1 MYIIYVHVCT
11 YSIIHN
17 REVGRGGRER
27 EGEMGIEGGTHSK
40 GGRERGGMGVYMHVY
55 SEEIEEGGKEQ
66 SKDIMC
72 IYTVRNGFY
81 MIPNSHP
88 HTDNTN
94 TCLPTHA
101 RLCARTHTHTHARMH
116 AHTHTHTHT
125 RTHTR
130 TRTHSAS
137 ERGFLELVDYLLDNR
152 AVAVASPVSN
162 HTALHL
168 ACRRGHT
175 DVALTLL
182 SRLPALLAI
191 DDSPIETSLHIAAR
205 EGHVEIVRN
214 LLAVAARAEQLKSFE
229 QLESG
234 EKERLRERERRGEGR
249 ERVSLYGSGNERVQ
263 MNIEALDSLGEVTID
278 IMAPTASDWR
288 TPLHEAAAGC
298 HVEVVKLIIE
308 FMKEHSP
315 PGGRSRGAGVSPRAE
330 RDRDHSSMSPGRY
343 LDTPPQFMTPG
354 GGQGKKSKA
363 VHGIDQ
369 MTLRGRTALH
379 EAAKQGHFEV
389 MRVLLEAGADINL
402 VMRPAL
408 DVTANPDLTA
418 LVQACLMN
426 RADIVRFLLKNGATD
441 ARLKALKRTLRMSF
455 NDIAGLLLCY
465 NGGAHPSTDLV
476 HRKLSRQAGKETLA
490 PQPTM
495 LDLAWNSKELPY
507 IGERWLELVCLEVPV
522 SSPLGGAI
530 SVIDISSNCL
540 TALPVEL
547 FQLSHLTQVDA
558 SRNEIAELPS
568 LPGEEGHGWN
578 CPNLSSLDISSN
590 HISSLP
596 SCLFHLHELKEVNA
610 NNNRITDVP
619 AAVWTTPKLTKL
631 HLNHNLLDS
640 FPSHS
645 SDPSPHF
652 QSPPAG
658 IGGGSVYDPFQLPES
673 GYQSIQA
680 LAPLRS
686 ILSTQN
692 MLTGSETRLSH
703 SDSMFDEG
711 VGTLSGVWGQRRKST
726 GLSSILG
733 TSKPRQATIGLSKR
747 RMSANQSFVSWRFKS
762 FQDATFDVEDLD
774 DIGRE
779 EQEEGGETFPLESL
793 DLSYNHLITVPNG
806 LSCFAPRL
814 TKLNVSHNQI
824 KSLGQLNDYPPDIEL
839 LDASHNHLMSAL
851 TEPISHGLMPCSRR
865 LFLNSSGN
873 ALLDST
879 SSPSYKPCVHRTHK
893 NLRKLSTYRVG
904 HNQLVDVQL
913 FRAVGRNRSG
923 DLTSSFDDAS
933 LSKHRTNTTNDPFA
947 VPVIPKSNK
956 KDISKSMS
964 VPVRDGTSVGQ
975 KKTPVHRVTS
985 GDTGKVHCVRQRGSN
1000 SSNSGGSQEDASPS
1014 PSAAYN
1020 SPLFPVL
1027 STLEVGYNRLH
1038 TVPSSLHLV
1047 STLACLDIGHNAI
1060 ETLPLELSYLDHL
1073 WNLEYEGCN
1082 LISPPK
1088 QDLDKYRLAADKL
1101 LYMKSLLHE

>member
-1 MYIIYVHVCT
+1 M
-11 YSIIHN
+11 
-17 REVGRGGRER
+17 
-27 EGEMGIEGGTHSK
+27 
-40 GGRERGGMGVYMHVY
+40 
-55 SEEIEEGGKEQ
+55 
-66 SKDIMC
+66 
-72 IYTVRNGFY
+72 
-81 MIPNSHP
+81 
-88 HTDNTN
+88 
-94 TCLPTHA
+94 
-101 RLCARTHTHTHARMH
+101 
-116 AHTHTHTHT
+116 
-125 RTHTR
+125 
-130 TRTHSAS
+130 
-137 ERGFLELVDYLLDNR
+137 DYLLDNR

-175 DVALTLL
+175 DVAITLL

-205 EGHVEIVRN
+205 EGHVEIVCN
-214 LLAVAARAEQLKSFE
+214 LLAVAARAEQLKNFE
-229 QLESG
+229 QLELG
-234 EKERLRERERRGEGR
+234 ERERLRERERRGEEKERRGEER

-263 MNIEALDSLGEVTID
+263 MNIEALDSLGEVTVD

-288 TPLHEAAAGC
+288 TPLHEAVAGC

-315 PGGRSRGAGVSPRAE
+315 PGGGSRGTGVSPRAN
-330 RDRDHSSMSPGRY
+330 RDRDHNSMSPGRY
-343 LDTPPQFMTPG
+343 LDAPPHLMTPG

-369 MTLRGRTALH
+369 MTLRGRTAFH
-379 EAAKQGHFEV
+379 EASKQGHFEV

-426 RADIVRFLLKNGATD
+426 CADIVRFLLKNGATD

-465 NGGAHPSTDLV
+465 NGGAQPSTDLV
-476 HRKLSRQAGKETLA
+476 HRKHSRQAGKETQAAL
-490 PQPTM
+490 PTM
-495 LDLAWNSKELPY
+495 LDLSWNSKELPY
-507 IGERWLELVCLEVPV
+507 INERWLEFVCCEVPV
-522 SSPLGGAI
+522 SSPQGGAI
-530 SVIDISSNCL
+530 SVIDISSNRL
-540 TALPVEL
+540 TTLPIEL
-547 FQLSHLTQVDA
+547 FQLNHLTQVDA

-568 LPGEEGHGWN
+568 LPGEEGHGWS
-578 CPNLSSLDISSN
+578 CPKLSSLDISSN

-596 SCLFHLHELKEVNA
+596 SCLFHLCELKEVNA
-610 NNNRITDVP
+610 NSNRVTEVP

-631 HLNHNLLDS
+631 HLNHNLLES

-652 QSPPAG
+652 LSPPTG
-658 IGGGSVYDPFQLPES
+658 ISGGSIRDPFQLPES

-680 LAPLRS
+680 MAPFRS
-686 ILSTQN
+686 ILSTQSI
-692 MLTGSETRLSH
+692 LSGPESRLSH

-733 TSKPRQATIGLSKR
+733 TSKPRQTTIALGKR

-762 FQDATFDVEDLD
+762 FQDATFEVEDLD
-774 DIGRE
+774 DIGGE
-779 EQEEGGETFPLESL
+779 EQVEGGETFPLESL
-793 DLSYNHLITVPNG
+793 DLSYNHLTTIPTG

-839 LDASHNHLMSAL
+839 LDASHNQLMSSL

-873 ALLDST
+873 ALLDSIT
-879 SSPSYKPCVHRTHK
+879 PSYKPCVHRTHK
-893 NLRKLSTYRVG
+893 NLRKLSTYRLG
-904 HNQLVDVQL
+904 HNQLLDVQL
-913 FRAVGRNRSG
+913 FRAVGRTRSG

-933 LSKHRTNTTNDPFA
+933 ISKHRTNTTNDPFA
-947 VPVIPKSNK
+947 VPVISKSNK

-964 VPVRDGTSVGQ
+964 VPVRNSALNQ
-975 KKTPVHRVTS
+975 KKTPVRRVTS
-985 GDTGKVHCVRQRGSN
+985 GDTSQAHCVRQRGSN

-1020 SPLFPVL
+1020 SPLFPML

-1038 TVPSSLHLV
+1038 MVPSSLHQV
-1047 STLACLDIGHNAI
+1047 STLACLDISHNAI
-1060 ETLPLELSYLDHL
+1060 ETLPLELSYLNHL